1 VTPVILAV
9 LIPGGLAALPATR
22 LDGVMLVMPVG
33 NMVLLARDLLLG
45 AAVSIWHVVMVLLST
60 TLYAGAAVAVAAN
73 IFGKESVV
81 FADAASLRSSFSR
94 SVIRPSARPGVSM
107 GLLVVALLFP
117 VWFFVQAAFSPA
129 PSEHAA
135 GLLFATGTAMPVL
148 FVVLPVILL
157 SYWRVGIQETLALR
171 MPSLRHLLAG
181 VLLGLSAW
189 VPAHELNMLQQ
200 RIVGVPQAV
209 IDSAKTMAATFEL
222 LPAASVFVLIAVIP
236 AVCEELLFRGFL
248 LSSLR
253 TSARKWTAIVAA
265 AAIFGVFHFF
275 LFKFAVTASLGVLLG
290 YLCWQS
296 RSVVPAIIAHLLH
309 NSIGVSNVL
318 YRDFARRLG
327 VPQGDDW
334 VHLPAGILIL
344 GGVMFLVG
352 LLMTARPTTRPVEQP
367 LSI

>member
-1 VTPVILAV
+1 
-9 LIPGGLAALPATR
+9 
-22 LDGVMLVMPVG
+22 
-33 NMVLLARDLLLG
+33 
-45 AAVSIWHVVMVLLST
+45 
-60 TLYAGAAVAVAAN
+60 
-73 IFGKESVV
+73 
-81 FADAASLRSSFSR
+81 
-94 SVIRPSARPGVSM
+94 
-107 GLLVVALLFP
+107 
-117 VWFFVQAAFSPA
+117 
-129 PSEHAA
+129 
-135 GLLFATGTAMPVL
+135 
-148 FVVLPVILL
+148 
-157 SYWRVGIQETLALR
+157 
-171 MPSLRHLLAG
+171 
-181 VLLGLSAW
+181 
-189 VPAHELNMLQQ
+189 MLQQ

-209 IDSAKTMAATFEL
+209 IDSAKTMAVTFEL
-222 LPAASVFVLIAVIP
+222 LPAASVFVLIAVVP

-253 TSARKWTAIVAA
+253 TSARKWTAIIAA

-344 GGVMFLVG
+344 GGAVFLVG
-352 LLMTARPTTRPVEQP
+352 ILMTVRPTTRQVEQP
-367 LSI
+367 LAV